1 MLLHA
6 VIMASGALGAGCP
19 GAGGQGPGSLGTAPD
34 DVVVTKTA
42 IHDNSIAVVRNVSF
56 GCNST
61 TKSSAQVTDPLP
73 QQQEHLQGCHQCIL

>member
-6 VIMASGALGAGCP
+6 VVMASGALGAGCP

-42 IHDNSIAVVRNVSF
+42 IHDNSIALSGMSVLD
-56 GCNST
+56 
-61 TKSSAQVTDPLP
+61 VTALP
-73 QQQEHLQGCHQCIL
+73 RAVPR